1 MGNEFWFR
9 PKTFGYGA
17 TPTAWQGWAVIA
29 GYGLVVLG
37 CVAAMYLR
45 KESLA
50 TIASSITIMIVA
62 TIMMVVVSVQKT
74 DGAWRWNWGATENS
88 GKSE

>member
-17 TPTAWQGWAVIA
+17 TPTTWQGWAVIA
-29 GYGLVVLG
+29 GYGLVILG

-45 KESLA
+45 KESLP
-50 TIASSITIMIVA
+50 TIASSIVIMIVA
-62 TIMMVVVSVQKT
+62 TVTMVAVCVQKT
-74 DGAWRWNWGATENS
+74 DGAWHWSWGATENS

>member
-1 MGNEFWFR
+1 MGSEFWFR

-17 TPTAWQGWAVIA
+17 TPTTWQGWAVIA
-29 GYGLVVLG
+29 GYGLVILG

-45 KESLA
+45 KESLP
-50 TIASSITIMIVA
+50 TIASVIVA
-62 TIMMVVVSVQKT
+62 TVTMVAVCVQKT
-74 DGAWRWNWGATENS
+74 DGAWRWSWGATENS

>member
-17 TPTAWQGWAVIA
+17 TPTTWQGWAVIA
-29 GYGLVVLG
+29 GYGLVILG
-37 CVAAMYLR
+37 CVAAMSLR

-50 TIASSITIMIVA
+50 TIASSIVIMIVA
-62 TIMMVVVSVQKT
+62 TVTMVAVCVQKT
-74 DGAWRWNWGATENS
+74 DGAWRWSWGATENS

>member
-17 TPTAWQGWAVIA
+17 TPTTWEGWAVIA
-29 GYGLVVLG
+29 VYGLVILG

-45 KESLA
+45 KQSLP
-50 TIASSITIMIVA
+50 TIASSIAIMVVA
-62 TIMMVVVSVQKT
+62 TVMMVVVSVQKT
-74 DGAWRWNWGATENS
+74 DGAWRWSWGTTENS